1 MSATTLT
8 QAAPPPPTDHSTAR
22 PAPVT
27 PDGSELDQSVSY
39 PELVWAHFQRQN
51 ELIAENALQAS
62 CEHEYRRR
70 LKVFKDQHGEL
81 VNAYWCRYEASGAAL
96 TDEKRPL
103 RWRPRRTESIL
114 RLHTATDWRTH
125 EVPEVAE
132 LLHSCETLAIRIGE
146 VLRGTS
152 ERIALQWTLAVA
164 SRLLGA
170 IDHAEDE
177 PLPNTAKLSATV
189 KVQRAELREI
199 ERYYQRAGQ
208 KAARLVYF
216 GGMMRGVATLV
227 LLSALAL
234 LILWPARALH
244 PHEAATQDLFAA
256 YAMGA
261 LGAVVSVM
269 SRMAAA
275 GRFQLDHEVGRKPI
289 RRLGSFR
296 PFIGAIF
303 AVVLYFALK
312 SDLLEIGNLKP
323 ANKTI
328 YFYAT
333 IAFLAGFSERWA
345 KVILEGVVGGSDA
358 KSTAVTTRHPDNQN
372 EAT

>member
-1 MSATTLT
+1 MSATRLT
-8 QAAPPPPTDHSTAR
+8 EAAPPADGLATPQAPPVPGGAD
-22 PAPVT
+22 
-27 PDGSELDQSVSY
+27 LDQSVSF

-51 ELIAENALQAS
+51 ELLATNTLEAS
-62 CEHEYRRR
+62 GEAEYRRR
-70 LKVFKDQHGEL
+70 LKRFKAEHGEL

-96 TDEKRPL
+96 TDERRPL
-103 RWRPRRTESIL
+103 RWNRRRTESIL

-170 IDHAEDE
+170 IDHAKDE
-177 PLPNTAKLSATV
+177 PLPNAAKLAATL
-189 KVQRAELREI
+189 KAQRAELREI
-199 ERYYQRAGQ
+199 DRYYQRAGQ

-216 GGMMRGVATLV
+216 GGMMRGVAVLV
-227 LLSALAL
+227 LLSAVAL
-234 LILWPARALH
+234 VVLWPAHALH
-244 PHEAATQDLFAA
+244 PHSAATQDLFAA

-269 SRMAAA
+269 SRMAAP
-275 GRFQLDHEVGRKPI
+275 GRFRLDHEVGRKPI

-303 AVVLYFALK
+303 ASVLYFALK
-312 SDLLEIGNLKP
+312 SDLLEIGNLAP
-323 ANKTI
+323 AKRTI

-345 KVILEGVVGGSDA
+345 KVILDGVVGGTEA
-358 KSTAVTTRHPDNQN
+358 KPTSTAGKHADPEDV
-372 EAT
+372 A